1 MNRSASSYRGGESR
15 LEWLRTRQICTSGYC
30 GGKTEPFNAIQKLAR
45 RHAITIARSSGV
57 FAALKSAV

>member
-1 MNRSASSYRGGESR
+1 VE
-15 LEWLRTRQICTSGYC
+15 
-30 GGKTEPFNAIQKLAR
+30 TEPFNAVQKLAR

>member
-1 MNRSASSYRGGESR
+1 MAELPDKSARPFDERGVE
-15 LEWLRTRQICTSGYC
+15 
-30 GGKTEPFNAIQKLAR
+30 TEPFNAVQKLAR